1 MSEIASL
8 LYGAAQAP
16 AQPAEQP
23 AIDERSLADAL
34 FDSTDPV
41 ATRAVA
47 DAVDHGAVLPADAD
61 TVARTLDRELRAV
74 GLHTADA
81 ASLLRTIGQPAP
93 EGVSAQRAVGEA
105 NKALHAAFGADGQR
119 LMVEADKW
127 LATVAPGI
135 HGSLAGTR
143 ASIDAATI
151 VNVVRAYQR
160 AKRK

>member
-8 LYGAAQAP
+8 LYGAPQAP
-16 AQPAEQP
+16 AQPTEQP
-23 AIDERSLADAL
+23 AIDERSLADVL

-74 GLHTADA
+74 GLHSADA
-81 ASLLRTIGQPAP
+81 ASLLRTIGQAAP
-93 EGVSAQRAVGEA
+93 EGADEQRAVGA
-105 NKALHAAFGADGQR
+105 TNRALHEAFGADGQR
-119 LMVEADKW
+119 LMAEADRW
-127 LATVAPGI
+127 LATVAPGV
-135 HGSLAGTR
+135 HASLAGTR
-143 ASIDAATI
+143 ASTDAQTI
-151 VNVVRAYQR
+151 LNVVRAYQR